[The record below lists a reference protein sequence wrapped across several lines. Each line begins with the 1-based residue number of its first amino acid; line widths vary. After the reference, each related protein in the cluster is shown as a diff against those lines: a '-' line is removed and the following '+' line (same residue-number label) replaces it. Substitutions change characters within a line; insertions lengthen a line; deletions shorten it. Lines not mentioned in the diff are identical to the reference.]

1 MQYQLWRLRGQSTV
15 VKAQPTLW
23 GSRPLGGNRKWHTC
37 ECCGDSSRL
46 GKVLRHSLGSC
57 LCRAGFL
64 EEEAL
69 GQTLKDGPWLTQGKG
84 QRPA

>member
-1 MQYQLWRLRGQSTV
+1 MCEHRG
-15 VKAQPTLW
+15 
-23 GSRPLGGNRKWHTC
+23 N
-37 ECCGDSSRL
+37 SSRL
-46 GKVLRHSLGSC
+46 RKVLGRSLGNC

-69 GQTLKDGPWLTQGKG
+69 NQTLKEGRWLTQGKG